1 MWWTWSLFSLCLYL
15 FLYCCVFVATAFS
28 EWPFMWRAKIYVF
41 RMSAT
46 LCVYSYISKNRLSK
60 LDRIFGECWLWLWL
74 GPLRAAL
81 RYVMY
86 RVAQNKPDY
95 LFLFSKFC
103 ISTRKHVNYDNAR
116 AAARTLV
123 KAVLNVSS
131 IGCNCERQSFAKLS

>member
-1 MWWTWSLFSLCLYL
+1 
-15 FLYCCVFVATAFS
+15 
-28 EWPFMWRAKIYVF
+28 
-41 RMSAT
+41 MSAT